1 MMKALKSLPR
11 KRKLLMAGTAA
22 VVLLL
27 ILRPG
32 RGARPEVT
40 VQHPRRCDLVESVPA
55 SGTIRPVLE
64 VKISPD
70 VSGEVVEIC
79 AKEGD
84 QVAAGDLILRIRPDL
99 YQSQLEQASASLGT
113 LRAQFARQR
122 AEERQAR
129 ANHER
134 NQKLFELN
142 AISAA
147 ELQHSRTELEIA
159 HSGLQAAEYAI
170 RSGEAQLRE
179 ARENLLKTTLYA
191 PMDGIISRMSVE
203 KGERVVGTSQMPG
216 TELFRIADFSRMEVV
231 VEVGESDIVRIET
244 RDSVEVEID
253 AYPRR
258 KFRGEVTQIA
268 NSAKV
273 ANFEVRIELLPDSLK
288 FLPGMSAAVRIVTDR
303 RDGCLTLP
311 VESLFIRDKE
321 PCVWVADA
329 EDKARAVVVTT
340 GIQDLDRI
348 EIRQG
353 LSEDDRVVTG
363 PAEAIGQ
370 TLKEGQKLKLS
381 AKTTHYE

>member
-1 MMKALKSLPR
+1 MKCLKTILHGR
-11 KRKLLMAGTAA
+11 KPLLFA
-22 VVLLL
+22 VATLLLL
-27 ILRPG
+27 ILVRPW
-32 RGARPEVT
+32 RSTRSEVA
-40 VQHPRRCDLVESVPA
+40 VQNPLRCDLVESVPA
-55 SGTIRPVLE
+55 SGSIRPVSE
-64 VKISPD
+64 VKITPD

-84 QVAAGDLILRIRPDL
+84 SVEAGGLILRIRPDL
-99 YQSQLEQASASLGT
+99 YLSQVEQAGASLGT

-134 NQKLFELN
+134 NQKLFELS

-159 HSGLQAAEYAI
+159 RSGLQAAEFAV
-170 RSGEAQLRE
+170 RSGEAQLKE
-179 ARENLLKTTLYA
+179 ARENLQKTTVYA
-191 PMDGIISRMSVE
+191 PMSGIISRMDVE

-231 VEVGESDIVRIET
+231 VDVGESDIVRIET

-258 KFRGEVTQIA
+258 KFRGIVTQIA

-288 FLPGMSAAVRIVTDR
+288 YLPGMSAAVRIITDR
-303 RDGCLTLP
+303 RENCLTLP
-311 VESLFIRDKE
+311 VESIFIRNKESFVWTVDKE
-321 PCVWVADA
+321 G
-329 EDKARAVVVTT
+329 KARSVAVVT

-348 EIRQG
+348 EIREG
-353 LSEDDRVVTG
+353 LSEGDLVVTG
-363 PAEAIGQ
+363 PAEAAGDR
-370 TLKEGQKLKLS
+370 LNEGQKLKIS
-381 AKTTHYE
+381 VKAP

>member
-1 MMKALKSLPR
+1 MKTFKDLPR
-11 KRKLLMAGTAA
+11 SRKLMLAAAGA
-22 VVLLL
+22 LLL
-27 ILRPG
+27 MLLIRPG
-32 RGARPEVT
+32 RSARTEVSVCQPE
-40 VQHPRRCDLVESVPA
+40 RRDLIESVPA
-55 SGTIRPVLE
+55 SGTVRPVVE

-84 QVAAGDLILRIRPDL
+84 HVEAGDLILRIRPDL
-99 YQSQLEQASASLGT
+99 YLSQVEQASASLGT

-134 NQKLFELN
+134 NQRLFELN

-147 ELQHSRTELEIA
+147 ELQHSRTELDIA
-159 HSGLQAAEYAI
+159 HSGLQAAEFAV
-170 RSGEAQLRE
+170 RSGEAQLKE

-191 PMDGIISRMSVE
+191 PMDGIISRMDVE

-231 VEVGESDIVRIET
+231 ADVGESDIVRIET

-258 KFRGEVTQIA
+258 KFRGVVTQIA

-288 FLPGMSAAVRIVTDR
+288 FLPGMSAAVRIITDR
-303 RDGCLTLP
+303 RCACMTLP
-311 VESLFIRDKE
+311 LESIFLRDKD
-321 PCVWVADA
+321 PFVWTVDQD
-329 EDKARAVVVTT
+329 DKARAVGVNT

-348 EIRQG
+348 EIRDG
-353 LSEDDRVVTG
+353 LSEDQRVVVG
-363 PAEAIGQ
+363 PTDAIGEK
-370 TLKEGQKLKLS
+370 LKEGQKLKPT
-381 AKTTHYE
+381 AKTLQHE

>member
-11 KRKLLMAGTAA
+11 KRKLLLAGTAA

-27 ILRPG
+27 ILQPG

-40 VQHPRRCDLVESVPA
+40 VQHPWRCDLVESVPA

-99 YQSQLEQASASLGT
+99 YQSQVEQASASLGT

>member
-1 MMKALKSLPR
+1 MKAFKDLSR
-11 KRKLLMAGTAA
+11 SRKLMLAAAGAF
-22 VVLLL
+22 VLLL
-27 ILRPG
+27 LIRPG
-32 RGARPEVT
+32 RSNRTEVSVCQPE
-40 VQHPRRCDLVESVPA
+40 RRDLVESVPA
-55 SGTIRPVLE
+55 SGTVRPVVE

-84 QVAAGDLILRIRPDL
+84 HVEAGDLILRIRPDL
-99 YQSQLEQASASLGT
+99 YLSQVEQASASLGT

-134 NQKLFELN
+134 NQRLFELN

-147 ELQHSRTELEIA
+147 ELQRSRTELDIA
-159 HSGLQAAEYAI
+159 HSGLQAAEFAI
-170 RSGEAQLRE
+170 RSGEAQLKE

-191 PMDGIISRMSVE
+191 PMDGVISRMDVE

-231 VEVGESDIVRIET
+231 VDVGESDIVRIET

-258 KFRGEVTQIA
+258 KFHGVVTQIA

-273 ANFEVRIELLPDSLK
+273 ANFEVRIELMPDSLK
-288 FLPGMSAAVRIVTDR
+288 FLPGMSAAVRIITDR
-303 RDGCLTLP
+303 RCACLTLP
-311 VESLFIRDKE
+311 LESIFLRDKD
-321 PCVWVADA
+321 PFVWTVDQD
-329 EDKARAVVVTT
+329 DKARAVGVTT

-348 EIRQG
+348 EIRDG
-353 LSEDDRVVTG
+353 LSEDQRVVVG
-363 PAEAIGQ
+363 PTDAVGEK
-370 TLKEGQKLKLS
+370 LKEGQKLKPT
-381 AKTTHYE
+381 AKTLHHE